1 MGARIEQKQS
11 VINRAQYGGENPA
24 LPPADYKLA
33 EHLDDSTVYTFCMC
47 PGGHVVAAASEHG
60 RIVTNG
66 MSNADREGENANAA
80 LLVTVN
86 PADFPYED
94 SQFEV
99 VLLEGSAVSTI
110 TVREAHRVL
119 RPDGR
124 LFFIVPEKTR
134 QQDGFALPDV
144 YSIVRDGFNIIETE
158 RPPWW
163 LFGCRGHTLTITA
176 RKKTWKSYKGLGC
189 RNLSYHSLF
198 ASTK

>member
-1 MGARIEQKQS
+1 M
-11 VINRAQYGGENPA
+11 
-24 LPPADYKLA
+24 
-33 EHLDDSTVYTFCMC
+33 STV
-47 PGGHVVAAASEHG
+47 
-60 RIVTNG
+60 
-66 MSNADREGENANAA
+66 
-80 LLVTVN
+80 
-86 PADFPYED
+86 
-94 SQFEV
+94 
-99 VLLEGSAVSTI
+99 

-189 RNLSYHSLF
+189 RNLSYQSLF

>member
-1 MGARIEQKQS
+1 MS
-11 VINRAQYGGENPA
+11 VEIPVKTSLAVGFPEGR
-24 LPPADYKLA
+24 LPEAFVRYRGREHRSIPVSA
-33 EHLDDSTVYTFCMC
+33 E
-47 PGGHVVAAASEHG
+47 
-60 RIVTNG
+60 
-66 MSNADREGENANAA
+66 
-80 LLVTVN
+80 
-86 PADFPYED
+86 FPYED

-99 VLLEGSAVSTI
+99 VLLDGSAVSAV